1 MGKVKAWAMDL
12 EEEFYDAVSAKIGGC
27 ECLDELFE
35 VMRPKMHL
43 VSHKDK
49 TEVDCILQ
57 EMWYEF
63 WSDYA

>member
-12 EEEFYDAVSAKIGGC
+12 EEEFYDAVSATIGGC

-49 TEVDCILQ
+49 TEVD
-57 EMWYEF
+57 
-63 WSDYA
+63 